1 MTLTARTREFH
12 KIREELDEL
21 AASPEGLAPEDI
33 TPFLQKKGVDPEEY
47 KTAWKEFQA
56 GDYQADIPGFAL
68 GRLTGRVIG
77 ESVEGVVD
85 IGSALLPKGITD
97 GIEKI
102 SSSVGSRLSEGT
114 KKKVSEIFDPYHGDG
129 WVEPIVGE
137 LASFMVPYLGIAKG
151 YKYAKAGLGMTDKIQ
166 KVAKIKRATP
176 GMKGWAKKERSK
188 RRAKGLAREMLTG
201 AGAFTI
207 VQGPEEDILTQLI
220 EDHPEATEL
229 FEGLAVNPDD
239 PELLQQL
246 ESFRNNVLISL
257 PTIPLYYGGLPI
269 AARLAKK
276 SRTMKKAKINVQQT
290 PLSKLHQ
297 WARRNMTSRYGVD
310 DTMLQMGLRR
320 MYAGNKAVSEADGI
334 SQDLVQAV
342 KKEAKAAGVTPKS
355 VEDSMNLAL
364 GGEEG
369 AIEALN
375 TQGFTKTAELLGQMR
390 TKIDDLSQNVSDYLV
405 TGDLRAT
412 IDAHKGVY
420 INRAY
425 RIFDDPSFTGWDKV
439 PQADKE
445 GALAYL
451 KKFGVDDDEAEM
463 YLKNMLEKF
472 GSEKDF
478 RGGMKYL
485 SEMSQKSNKP
495 FLSRDKIPP
504 EIRAV
509 MGEIKDPYKNFART
523 YEKLSIAK
531 AESDFMKDVS
541 KHLIQNKLALV
552 GRQGIRAS
560 QTDRWRLPKGAP
572 DEGLI
577 NLREITD
584 ERLAR
589 IIGQG
594 NVKTGQG
601 QNPLENLFVDKNY
614 AIFLKEGIEALAP
627 TGPVWKAF
635 LKAKAGTQTA
645 KTVLSPATHARNVM
659 GNTILMIANGYN
671 PISKT
676 KQGNPLGLV
685 LNRLKGLSSEEFG
698 KRIGRLQELG
708 IIDSSVK
715 AQTVKKIASEAFN
728 FEPAGLMSKAAQS
741 KPGKVLKKT
750 FETYQAEDDIFK
762 VLHFEKTF
770 NHLKGL
776 GLKRNGVALSDETLE
791 KMAASRTRDLMP
803 NYALVP
809 KSVKWLRRSPLSDFA
824 AWPAEVTRVSKNLM
838 RYAFDDVTGKTV
850 QRLKANGV
858 EVSKEA
864 AASIRKQGYKRTAG
878 LTAAAM
884 AGDIGQNYSMNI
896 MGLGQEDVY
905 NINRLSPAWS
915 QDTAKIF
922 LSPINEDRNG
932 HVGIDFINLGPID
945 PFSYLKAPAR
955 MLVSHLASGT
965 DLQEPDY
972 WKIGLANYD
981 NIIGPFLGASM
992 ASEALM
998 KIATGTTPAGQK
1010 EASEDFGGFV
1020 YKMGTEVAEAF
1031 KPGVYRLLEKQ
1042 AQYHSRKRE
1051 EQGAMSEY
1059 GYTMPKTE
1067 YTGLGPLLRTFGIRR
1082 QRLDISAGMRRELL
1096 PVIKNID
1103 NASAEFTAKISDP
1116 KGLSPEQVMKAYKD
1130 TLQDRLTN
1138 FQDLKSI
1145 TETYDSLLKD
1155 ANLRHTKKKSREDA
1169 IHKGITKNEAL
1180 ELHANLFPYMDLA
1193 RSDYFLPFY
1202 PSKRAGIIA
1211 QQYSGAKMP
1220 WDQITKLGSYLTGKK
1235 ISD

>member
-1 MTLTARTREFH
+1 MALTARTGEFH

-21 AASPEGLAPEDI
+21 AASPEGLSPEDI
-33 TPFLQKKGVDPEEY
+33 TPFLQKKGIDPEEY

-56 GDYQADIPGFAL
+56 ADYQADRPGFLL
-68 GRLTGRVIG
+68 GRLTGRAIG

-85 IGSALLPKGITD
+85 IGSAILPELITD

-102 SSSVGSRLSEGT
+102 SKAVGSKLPEGM
-114 KKKVSEIFDPYHGDG
+114 KEGAAELFDPYHGDG

-151 YKYAKAGLGMTDKIQ
+151 YKYAKAGLGMTDKIR
-166 KVAKIKRATP
+166 KVAKIKRVTP
-176 GMKGWAKKERSK
+176 GMKGWAKKERRK
-188 RRAKGLAREMLTG
+188 RRAKGVTREILMG

-220 EDHPEATEL
+220 EDHPESSEL
-229 FEGLAVNPDD
+229 FEGLAINPDD

-246 ESFRNNVLISL
+246 EAFRNNIIISL

-269 AARLAKK
+269 AARLARK

-334 SQDLVQAV
+334 SQDLVQTV

-355 VEDSMNLAL
+355 VEDSMNLVL

-369 AIEALN
+369 AMEALN
-375 TQGFTKTAELLGQMR
+375 TQGFTKTTELLGQMR
-390 TKIDDLSQNVSDYLV
+390 TKIDDLSQNISDYLV

-425 RIFDDPSFTGWDKV
+425 RIFDDPAFTGWDKV

-478 RGGMKYL
+478 RGGMRYL

-594 NVKTGQG
+594 NVRTGMA

-645 KTVLSPATHARNVM
+645 KTVLSPATHARNIM
-659 GNTILMIANGYN
+659 GNMVLMIANGYN

-685 LNRLKGLSSEEFG
+685 LNRLRGLSSEDFG

-728 FEPAGLMSKAAQS
+728 FEPASLMSKAAQS

-762 VLHFEKTF
+762 VLHLEKTF
-770 NHLKGL
+770 NYLKEL
-776 GLKRNGVALSDETLE
+776 GLKRNGVALSDDTLE

-809 KSVKWLRRSPLSDFA
+809 KGVKWLRRSPVSDFA

-850 QRLKANGV
+850 QRLKAHGV
-858 EVSKEA
+858 EVSKDA
-864 AASIRKQGYKRTAG
+864 ATAIRNQGYRRTAG

-884 AGDIGQNYSMNI
+884 AGDIGQNYSMQI

-905 NINRLSPAWS
+905 NINRLSPTWS
-915 QDTAKIF
+915 QDTSKIF

-932 HVGIDFINLGPID
+932 HIGVDFINLGPID

-955 MLVSHLASGT
+955 MLVSHLASGK
-965 DLQEPDY
+965 DLEEPDY

-981 NIIGPFLGASM
+981 NVIGPFLGASM
-992 ASEALM
+992 ATEALM

-1020 YKMGTEVAEAF
+1020 YKMGAEVADAF
-1031 KPGVYRLLEKQ
+1031 NPGAFRLIQKQ
-1042 AQYHSRKRE
+1042 AQYHLRKRE

-1059 GYTMPKTE
+1059 GYTMPKAE
-1067 YTGLGPLLRTFGIRR
+1067 YTGWGPLLRTFGIRK

-1096 PVIKNID
+1096 PIIKNID
-1103 NASAEFTAKISDP
+1103 NAAADFTSDISDP
-1116 KGLSPEQVMKAYKD
+1116 KGHSKEQVMKYYKD
-1130 TLQDRLTN
+1130 ALQDRLTN
-1138 FQDLKSI
+1138 FKNLRSV
-1145 TETYDSLLKD
+1145 TETYDGLLKD
-1155 ANLRHTKKKSREDA
+1155 ANLRHTNKKDKIDA
-1169 IHKGITKNEAL
+1169 IYRGVTKNESL
-1180 ELHANLFPYMDLA
+1180 KLHANLFPYMDLA
-1193 RSDYFLPFY
+1193 RQDYFLPFY
-1202 PSKRAGIIA
+1202 PTESSMKIA
-1211 QQYSGAKMP
+1211 QRFSGAQMP
-1220 WDQITKLGSYLTGKK
+1220 LDEIAALHSYLTGKRL
-1235 ISD
+1235 SD